1 MEAGD
6 TDWGRARRDAK
17 RWLRRCGDAWTLG
30 HADDLAQETVLVAWR
45 WGAGMR
51 HRERLWAAVRTIA
64 RRLRS
69 RNRRNQLRSRV
80 TCSQAE
86 VDAAA
91 FVAREPEAPTFRVA
105 GHALAAA
112 ELRPWVDD
120 ALAQLSAFDRQLLRS
135 FYAGAGCAELAA
147 RHRRT
152 EACVKTR
159 IHRARRRVQHLVEE
173 CVRAADGLG
182 AQ

>member
-1 MEAGD
+1 MIAKWKQFVCAALFVLPLAAQD
-6 TDWGRARRDAK
+6 T
-17 RWLRRCGDAWTLG
+17 LI
-30 HADDLAQETVLVAWR
+30 VAWR
-45 WGAGMR
+45 WGGAMR

-64 RRLRS
+64 NRLRS
-69 RNRRNQLRSRV
+69 RARRNHLRSRV
-80 TCSQAE
+80 TYSQAD

-91 FVAREPEAPTFRVA
+91 FEAREGDAPTFRVA

-112 ELRPWVDD
+112 ELRPWVDG
-120 ALAQLSAFDRQLLRS
+120 AFAQLSALDRQLLRG
-135 FYAGAGCAELAA
+135 FYAGVGCAELAA

-159 IHRARRRVQHLVEE
+159 IHRARRRVQHHVEE